1 MALGQPLWRLP
12 WSLVQPSPQNH
23 PVTLSG
29 ALVQLRDA
37 PVRPVGG
44 GLCAPHGSTPKTGL
58 DRRGRPELKDPQA
71 VLACAPRSHP
81 SHDGFKQHLQTAP
94 SALVPSLAAAPATSD
109 HGFIPSAPTA
119 AGKREILTTQTTRHV
134 SRTRRHTALALLLNL
149 PTHSGMVS
157 GNPPTTSRTPPPQ
170 SLLPAERV
178 SGWGNLRQ
186 GPSGLRPHGDR

>member
-12 WSLVQPSPQNH
+12 WSLVQPSPQND

-71 VLACAPRSHP
+71 VLAEISQTTSEAATVGADTAAVVEQQQQQQHKGPGAAPCSN
-81 SHDGFKQHLQTAP
+81 GAFEQ
-94 SALVPSLAAAPATSD
+94 LAAID
-109 HGFIPSAPTA
+109 RGHQEDTA
-119 AGKREILTTQTTRHV
+119 C
-134 SRTRRHTALALLLNL
+134 
-149 PTHSGMVS
+149 
-157 GNPPTTSRTPPPQ
+157 
-170 SLLPAERV
+170 
-178 SGWGNLRQ
+178 
-186 GPSGLRPHGDR
+186 